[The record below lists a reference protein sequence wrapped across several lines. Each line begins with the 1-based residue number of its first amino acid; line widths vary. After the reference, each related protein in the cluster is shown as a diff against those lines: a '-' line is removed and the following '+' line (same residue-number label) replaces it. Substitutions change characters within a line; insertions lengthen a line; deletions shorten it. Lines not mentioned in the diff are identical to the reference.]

1 MSYDGSGFTGVL
13 GGGGWGTAL
22 ALLLNAKGRSVR
34 VWEYDGEQCERV
46 NADGENKKFLPGVPI
61 PKSVAYSS
69 DFAWVAEGASSIVFA
84 VPSRHF
90 RATARSAGAC
100 GVPPGARL
108 IIATKGLE
116 IGSMLRMSQVL
127 EEEVPA
133 AATNPPCVLAG
144 PSHAEEVSR
153 GIPTAVVSASV
164 SEAVACEVQDL
175 FMAETFRVYTNDDVV
190 GVELGVSVKNV
201 IAVAAGIC
209 DGLGFG
215 DNTKG
220 ALLTRGLAEIV
231 RLGTAMGA
239 RPQTFFGL
247 AGVGDLVTTC
257 LSRHSRNRFV
267 GEQIGKG
274 RKLTEIL
281 REMVM
286 VAEGVDTAR
295 AALELAGR
303 CAVEMPITEQVN
315 AVLFDG
321 KDPNAAIRELMSRE
335 RKAEVL

>member
-1 MSYDGSGFTGVL
+1 MTDRESDFTAVL

-22 ALLLNAKGRSVR
+22 ALLLDGNGRAVR
-34 VWEYDGEQCERV
+34 VWEYDGAQCERV
-46 NADGENKKFLPGVPI
+46 NAEGENKKFLPGVAI
-61 PKSVAYSS
+61 PRSVTYSN
-69 DFAWVAEGASSIVFA
+69 DFGWVVDGVKFVVFV

-90 RATARSAGAC
+90 RATARAAVAC
-100 GVPPGARL
+100 GISQETRL
-108 IIATKGLE
+108 VVATKGLE
-116 IGSMLRMSQVL
+116 PKSMLRMSQVL
-127 EEEVPA
+127 EEEVGA
-133 AATNPPCVLAG
+133 AGAGPPCVLAG

-153 GIPTAVVSASV
+153 GVPTAVVSASL
-164 SEAVACEVQDL
+164 SEDMAREVQDL
-175 FMAETFRVYTNDDVV
+175 FMAETFRVYTNADVV

-209 DGLGFG
+209 DGLGYG

-220 ALLTRGLAEIV
+220 ALLTRGLAEMV
-231 RLGTAMGA
+231 RLGAAMGA
-239 RPQTFFGL
+239 RPETFFGL

-274 RKLTEIL
+274 RRLPDIL
-281 REMVM
+281 RDMVM

-303 CAVEMPITEQVN
+303 CEVEMPITEQVN

-321 KDPNAAIRELMSRE
+321 KDPSAAIRELMSRE